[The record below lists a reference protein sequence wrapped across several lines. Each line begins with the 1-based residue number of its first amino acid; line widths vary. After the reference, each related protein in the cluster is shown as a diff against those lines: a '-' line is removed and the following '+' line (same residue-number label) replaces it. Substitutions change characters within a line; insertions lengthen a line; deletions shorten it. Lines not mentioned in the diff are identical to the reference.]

1 MIDSVCKHINSSILR
16 LSSMRQKLDT
26 MYSCSIELLFCQKSM
41 TEMLVGNRARIN
53 LQSWHIVFLSG
64 QESRAFAI
72 SHELRLH
79 SKLVSLIVLSHEA
92 CMLSCC
98 KRNSHDSETL
108 HASFL
113 DYTIPQP
120 LSLLK
125 GLLGSQSCFLGR
137 ALGMLWLHFHC
148 CRS

>member
-1 MIDSVCKHINSSILR
+1 MPESICNLGM
-16 LSSMRQKLDT
+16 LSS
-26 MYSCSIELLFCQKSM
+26 C
-41 TEMLVGNRARIN
+41 LVRRVE
-53 LQSWHIVFLSG
+53 H
-64 QESRAFAI
+64 
-72 SHELRLH
+72 LRYH
-79 SKLVSLIVLSHEA
+79 MNSELVSLIVLSHKA

-113 DYTIPQP
+113 YCTIPQP

-125 GLLGSQSCFLGR
+125 RLLGSQSCFLSG

-148 CRS
+148 CRSKSQLGSRLFVGATSTSKGLSSTLIPDDPYLGVRCSGNVASSGQLMRTSI